1 MDEKLLTL
9 LENAGIRGLRELV
22 KDIYGRDSGVDTM
35 IDSHLQR
42 KDPSLLRTSITERI
56 SKLTRGRAF
65 IDWHGVTAV
74 AHDIDL
80 ITQDIVRLIAKA
92 PDDAF
97 KLIDKLIASHN
108 SIYNRADDS
117 SGCLGESYQ
126 WAVQRWLEIATVC
139 RTQGSLNKNWSA
151 ELRKRHLEQ
160 NDYAVWGYLLEHSAV
175 LLSEPELQALASEFE
190 QGLIAAL
197 EKRASDQF
205 NSDYLRYSTGLHS
218 IAAALNDCDLY
229 ARATTLVS
237 PTPNSMQLGNIIR
250 FCLDHGE
257 PHTALRWYQHGQ
269 QTLKHFE
276 GTDLLDRIY
285 ADSGDINN
293 LLALRE
299 AQYRKCPTFI
309 GLEQLAEVI
318 DETRRAALFEEAPK
332 VALEIED
339 LTSAVTFLFELE
351 RLDLA
356 ATRVEQNPD
365 GLNGMYYGVLT
376 DFAKGFANEGHSL
389 AAALCYRALL
399 DDILERGYTKAYT
412 HAARYFRMLVRLE
425 KHLEHYQ
432 KHPCHTEYLAHL
444 RSVHARK
451 RAFWARVEGV

>member
-1 MDEKLLTL
+1 M
-9 LENAGIRGLRELV
+9 
-22 KDIYGRDSGVDTM
+22 
-35 IDSHLQR
+35 
-42 KDPSLLRTSITERI
+42 
-56 SKLTRGRAF
+56 
-65 IDWHGVTAV
+65 
-74 AHDIDL
+74 
-80 ITQDIVRLIAKA
+80 RLIAKA

-97 KLIDKLIASHN
+97 KLIDKLIANHN